1 MPCDRTADFLAF
13 AERASPGAISQA
25 RELRSRTVRQ
35 PDSSFNASAADIGT
49 QLHRTSLKL
58 KELAKFAR
66 QRSIYNDKTAQTQ
79 ELTYEIKKAITEL
92 NCKIEYLEQMA
103 RNSGNDSGQSRQHY
117 NTMVDMLKGRLLDV
131 TKEFKD
137 VLLLRTENMK
147 KQDERRNLYSFTGTL
162 NPSSSTYGKA
172 TGDYDLEGGEQMQLT
187 AQREASSYAQS
198 RAEAVENVQRVIG
211 ELATIFQRVAT
222 MISHQDEMI
231 QRIDQDIDT
240 SVHNIRQGQTELL
253 NYFNRISSNRA
264 LILKIFAI
272 LFAFIVFFV
281 FFLS

>member
-13 AERASPGAISQA
+13 AERASPGAVSQA
-25 RELRSRTVRQ
+25 QELRSRSVRHT
-35 PDSSFNASAADIGT
+35 DNSFNASAAEIGT
-49 QLHRTSLKL
+49 QLQRTSLKL

-66 QRSIYNDKTAQTQ
+66 QRSIYNDKTAQAQ
-79 ELTYEIKKAITEL
+79 DLTYEIKKSITEL
-92 NCKIEYLEQMA
+92 NIKIEHLEEMA
-103 RNSGNDSGQSRQHY
+103 RNSRNDSGQSRQHY
-117 NTMVDMLKGRLLDV
+117 NTMTDMLKGLLLDV

-162 NPSSSTYGKA
+162 NPSTSMYGK
-172 TGDYDLEGGEQMQLT
+172 TSDEYDLEGGEKMQLT
-187 AQREASSYAQS
+187 AQRGASAYAQS

-231 QRIDQDIDT
+231 QRIDQDIDN
-240 SVHNIRQGQTELL
+240 SMHNIRQGQTELL
-253 NYFNRISSNRA
+253 NYFHRISSNRA
-264 LILKIFAI
+264 LILKVFAI

>member
-25 RELRSRTVRQ
+25 RELRSRTVRHA
-35 PDSSFNASAADIGT
+35 DNSFNASAAEIGT

-58 KELAKFAR
+58 KELARFAR
-66 QRSIYNDKTAQTQ
+66 QRSIYNDRTAQTQ
-79 ELTYEIKKAITEL
+79 DLTYEIKKSITEL
-92 NCKIEYLEQMA
+92 NCKIDYLEQIA
-103 RNSGNDSGQSRQHY
+103 KDSGSEGQSRQHY

-147 KQDERRNLYSFTGTL
+147 KQDERRNLYSFTGSL
-162 NPSSSTYGKA
+162 NPSSSAYGKSS
-172 TGDYDLEGGEQMQLT
+172 GDYDLEGGEKTQLV
-187 AQREASSYAQS
+187 AQRDSSTYAQS

-240 SVHNIRQGQTELL
+240 SMHNIRQGQTELL

-264 LILKIFAI
+264 LILKVFAI